1 MNQTSNTAYMSPPP
15 EAPPRRTSH
24 LSVRPEGEGADI
36 RELFSDQATSGTRV
50 LSGSVVHV
58 IAVALL
64 LAIARFLPDKVYQTI
79 LPQRLPQ
86 ELVWLVQPGPG
97 GGGGGGN
104 KSPEPPKPAELKGQE
119 KINVPAV
126 KPEDAKPVEPEKIP
140 ERPPEPLLNIPVQT
154 MAASTNVS
162 PGDISSGQVSNSN
175 SRGSGTGSGI
185 GPGQGSGLGPGSG
198 GGTGGGVYDIG
209 SGVTPPVAIFQPKP
223 RYTAD
228 AMRAKVQGLVVM
240 SAVVMPDGSVTDIQV
255 VRSLDQ
261 SFGLDEEAK
270 RTAAQWRFRPGTRL
284 GEPVPVRIKIE
295 LEFNLR

>member
-1 MNQTSNTAYMSPPP
+1 MKPTPPAP
-15 EAPPRRTSH
+15 QPPPRRTSH

-36 RELFSDQATSGTRV
+36 RVMFSDQPTSGTRV
-50 LSGSVVHV
+50 LSGTVVH
-58 IAVALL
+58 ISAVVLL
-64 LAIARFLPDKVYQTI
+64 LAIARFLPEKVYQTI
-79 LPQRLPQ
+79 LPNRLPQ
-86 ELVWLVQPGPG
+86 ELVWLVDPGPG

-104 KSPEPPKPAELKGQE
+104 KSPDPPKPAELKGQE

-126 KPEDAKPVEPEKIP
+126 KPEDPKPVEPEKVP
-140 ERPPEPLLNIPVQT
+140 ETPPEPLLNIPVQT
-154 MAASTNVS
+154 MAASTAVS
-162 PGDISSGQVSNSN
+162 PGDISSGQASNST

-185 GPGQGSGLGPGSG
+185 GPGQGSGLGPG
-198 GGTGGGVYDIG
+198 TGGGIGGGAYDIG
-209 SGVTPPVAIFQPKP
+209 NGVSAPVVVFSPKP

-240 SAVVMPDGSVTDIQV
+240 SAIVLPDGSVTDIQV
-255 VRSLDQ
+255 IRSLDQ

-270 RTAAQWRFRPGTRL
+270 RTAAQWRFKPGTRL